1 MNFRGNAGRLVTQ
14 GRGVKVPRRFLARG
28 ASGYP
33 PPADVVHALNV
44 DLLVWYTDK
53 GQHIYPAVC
62 LGGYVTVAW
71 VRVGTQRIASF
82 GDF

>member
-1 MNFRGNAGRLVTQ
+1 
-14 GRGVKVPRRFLARG
+14 
-28 ASGYP
+28 
-33 PPADVVHALNV
+33 V